1 MKTLRE
7 INLDKL
13 TSATKTETITVS
25 SDDFTTPDG
34 VTISTKDF
42 TNEFGNIYSGEMGTF
57 TGTTNTYTVSAPTV
71 SAPTT
76 TYTVSAPTTTI
87 TWDGLDISSMPE
99 DLNLEAITTST
110 LTLLNEDEDLPD
122 EDAGC

>member
-71 SAPTT
+71 
-76 TYTVSAPTTTI
+76 TYSAPTTTI

>member
-1 MKTLRE
+1 MPKDMKTLRE

-71 SAPTT
+71 
-76 TYTVSAPTTTI
+76 TYSAPTTTI